1 MLFVDYVFDLMPDG
15 SILMDK
21 ELSAKSLQVE
31 TGDRFEVH
39 VSFDGRIIFR
49 KCPTVKRET
58 ETMSGKPETV

>member
-49 KCPTVKRET
+49 KFPNVKRET
-58 ETMSGKPETV
+58 ETISGKPETV

>member
-31 TGDRFEVH
+31 TGDLFEVH

-49 KCPTVKRET
+49 KVSDVNRESKT
-58 ETMSGKPETV
+58 DNRKSETV

>member
-21 ELSAKSLQVE
+21 ELSAKSLQVK

-49 KCPTVKRET
+49 KIPDANRET
-58 ETMSGKPETV
+58 KTDNRKPETV

>member
-21 ELSAKSLQVE
+21 ELSAKSLQVK
-31 TGDRFEVH
+31 TGDRFMVH

-49 KCPTVKRET
+49 KVPDVNRESE
-58 ETMSGKPETV
+58 ETSGKPETV

>member
-21 ELSAKSLQVE
+21 ELSAKSLQVK
-31 TGDRFEVH
+31 TGDQFEVH

-49 KCPTVKRET
+49 KVPHVNRESKT
-58 ETMSGKPETV
+58 DIGKPATV